1 MCKSK
6 LLSCDVLKFVM
17 VASEVR
23 SYQHTAL
30 TSSETV
36 MAVWQPG

>member
-17 VASEVR
+17 VASVR